1 METMEEIDWTGMWR
15 KSLEESSWGQRAG
28 KPEYWDA
35 RVDQFE
41 GAIKQSNREAMI
53 MSKLELEQE
62 YMVLDV
68 GAGPGTVAI
77 PLAKIVKGVTAVEP
91 SAGMLAR
98 LKENASKENQTNITC
113 INKKWEDTEIGKD
126 IEAEEHDVVIA
137 SYSIVMKDI
146 KTTLLKMNDA
156 AKRSVYIFAGAG
168 RKKAGSSFW
177 ATFHKGKPSPDYIYL
192 YNILYQLGIYANVE
206 IMNSNYDMQ
215 FRDLDAAVQHYIQ
228 HFKGW
233 MDISSGDNEEKLRAY
248 LSDNLVEEDGMLALK
263 QKLKT
268 AMIWWRK
275 ENENSEANGDDKK

>member
-1 METMEEIDWTGMWR
+1 MEEIDWTGMWR

-28 KPEYWDA
+28 KPEYWDG

-41 GAIKQSNREAMI
+41 GVIKQSNREAMI
-53 MSKLELEQE
+53 MSRLEIEPD
-62 YMVLDV
+62 YTVLDI

-91 SAGMLAR
+91 SEGMLAR
-98 LKENASKENQTNITC
+98 LKENASKEHLANVTY
-113 INKKWEDTEIGKD
+113 INKKWEDVGIGED
-126 IEAEEHDVVIA
+126 MEEREHDIVIA
-137 SYSIVMKDI
+137 SYSLVMKDI

-177 ATFHKGKPSPDYIYL
+177 ATFHKGKPSPDYIFL

>member
-1 METMEEIDWTGMWR
+1 MEIMDEIDWTGMWR

-41 GAIKQSNREAMI
+41 GVIKQSNREAMI
-53 MSKLELEQE
+53 MSRLEIEPD
-62 YMVLDV
+62 YTVLDI

-91 SAGMLAR
+91 SEGMLAR
-98 LKENASKENQTNITC
+98 LKENASKEHLANVTY
-113 INKKWEDTEIGKD
+113 INKKWEDVGIGED
-126 IEAEEHDVVIA
+126 MEEREHDIVIA
-137 SYSIVMKDI
+137 SYSLVMKDI

-168 RKKAGSSFW
+168 REKAGSSFW
-177 ATFHKGKPSPDYIYL
+177 ATFHKGKPSPDYIFL

-248 LSDNLVEEDGMLALK
+248 LSDNLVEEEGMLALK

>member
-1 METMEEIDWTGMWR
+1 MEIMEEIDWDEMWR

-41 GAIKQSNREAMI
+41 GVIKQSNREAMI
-53 MSKLELEQE
+53 MSRLEIEPDCT
-62 YMVLDV
+62 VLDI

-91 SAGMLAR
+91 SEGMLAR
-98 LKENASKENQTNITC
+98 LKENASKEHLANVTY
-113 INKKWEDTEIGKD
+113 INKKWEDVGIGED
-126 IEAEEHDVVIA
+126 MEEREHDIVIA
-137 SYSIVMKDI
+137 SYSLVMKDI

-177 ATFHKGKPSPDYIYL
+177 ATFHKGKPSPDYIFL